1 MSTIK
6 NITVNGQRVEI
17 HHTAKRFA
25 AVCVRDAP
33 VVTDAGTYVPFAD
46 ARRTSASDVTIVK
59 HVAKMNGR
67 DNNGPGVYYVAIDI
81 ATGEEI

>member
-1 MSTIK
+1 MCTTK
-6 NITVNGQRVEI
+6 NITVHGQRVEI

-25 AVCVRDAP
+25 AVCVRDTP

-59 HVAKMNGR
+59 HVAKLNSR
-67 DNNGPGVYYVAIDI
+67 DDNGPGVFYVAIDTV
-81 ATGEEI
+81 TGEEI